1 MLLPHLHVTK
11 HEQPA
16 VNRTPDISI
25 QFIQKKDTWEKE
37 KKKLG
42 LMYNIPLQPESS
54 LLLFPS
60 ISNA

>member
-25 QFIQKKDTWEKE
+25 RSIQKKDTWEKE

-42 LMYNIPLQPESS
+42 LMVNFQ
-54 LLLFPS
+54 F
-60 ISNA
+60 